1 MDSKLLTGMALIQPV
16 TLFYLLNSLSASTIW
31 AVPVCLV
38 QSEAIVT
45 IAYGVLKFLHIVSVI
60 AWVGGVLSLSVVTWR
75 LTSERNR
82 EVLAALL
89 RQATSFGQM
98 IAGPASFIVLLTGPA
113 MVGMAHIGFGTL
125 WVLAGFAGLTVHF
138 WLGATLLRTRTTKLA
153 ALASANSG
161 DDAAL
166 LAAARRLWS
175 AQLIYLGL
183 LALVVAAMVLKPTL

>member
-1 MDSKLLTGMALIQPV
+1 V
-16 TLFYLLNSLSASTIW
+16 TN
-31 AVPVCLV
+31 
-38 QSEAIVT
+38 
-45 IAYGVLKFLHIVSVI
+45 AYGVLKFLHVLSVI

-75 LTSERNR
+75 LTNERNR

-98 IAGPASFIVLLTGPA
+98 IAGPASIIVLVTGPA

-125 WVLAGFAGLTVHF
+125 WVLAGFAGMTAHF
-138 WLGATLLRTRTTKLA
+138 WIGATLLRTRTAKLA
-153 ALASANSG
+153 GLVSTPSG

-166 LAAARRLWS
+166 PAAARRLWS
-175 AQLIYLGL
+175 AQLIYLAL